1 MSNCKINVPY
11 DSSDE
16 YCYAECRYA
25 ERRYARRRGAA
36 ESGCYRRTHKRSLKM
51 LFLQSQ
57 KKLDDGKKSGE
68 SRDFEWKSGVVGHA
82 AVDVDVDKNKFS
94 VGGKHHFNSLGVS
107 SRGPLKESER
117 HARESCNSHP
127 PT

>member
-11 DSSDE
+11 GSSDE
-16 YCYAECRYA
+16 CLYA

-57 KKLDDGKKSGE
+57 KKLDDGKKNREKAAILSG
-68 SRDFEWKSGVVGHA
+68 KV
-82 AVDVDVDKNKFS
+82 
-94 VGGKHHFNSLGVS
+94 VS
-107 SRGPLKESER
+107 S
-117 HARESCNSHP
+117 ATP
-127 PT
+127 PSTTTSTKISFLSVVNTILTVWECPQEVH